1 MESPESNADTIT
13 LAQAT
18 KQDRPVICQLIQ
30 LMHYDLSSIYGEW
43 IGRDG
48 RYAYRSLDV
57 YWTEQDHHPYVIRRN
72 GQLVGFALVTPRSPI
87 SGRAPCWFMY
97 EFFVLQAQRRRGYGL
112 HAVREILS
120 RHRGNWEI
128 AAIDKNEDAVSFWTT
143 ALARLQLADLAKESR
158 THDKMEWVV
167 HTFVS

>member
-13 LAQAT
+13 LARAT
-18 KQDRPVICQLIQ
+18 KQDRPVISHLIQ
-30 LMHYDLSSIYGEW
+30 LMFYDLSSIYGEW

-57 YWTEQDHHPYVIRRN
+57 YWTEQDRHPYVICRK
-72 GQLVGFALVTPRSPI
+72 GQLVGFALVSAHSPI
-87 SGRAPCWFMY
+87 SGRAPCWFMD
-97 EFFVLQAQRRRGYGL
+97 EFFVLKAQRRRGYGL
-112 HAVREILS
+112 LAVREIIS

-128 AAIDKNEDAVSFWTT
+128 AANNKNEDAVSFWAK
-143 ALARLQLADLAKESR
+143 ALSRLQLTDLEKESQ
-158 THDKMEWVV
+158 TYDGYEWVI